1 MLSYKSNA
9 ELQNGC
15 LFDLFWCDK
24 FCCSFFTS
32 FVGILSCS
40 GGKVEMRLRNL
51 EDSKEFGVRPVNS
64 NWDKRTLLCSETKG
78 RQQVGGCTTIWVQKL
93 SHRGDENRNFD
104 GTSTDLQEYLSH
116 FELLAKWNGWSR
128 VEKDIQL
135 AMSPR
140 GAAQQV
146 LGRNCEAE
154 DYESLTAILK
164 KWFHPKERVPLYR
177 YEFRNR
183 RKRKRNL
190 SPTLVAI
197 WSF

>member
-1 MLSYKSNA
+1 
-9 ELQNGC
+9 
-15 LFDLFWCDK
+15 
-24 FCCSFFTS
+24 
-32 FVGILSCS
+32 
-40 GGKVEMRLRNL
+40 MRLKNL
-51 EDSKEFGVRPVNS
+51 EDLKEFGVRGFS
-64 NWDKRTLLCSETKG
+64 SHLDKRTLLCSETKG

-104 GTSTDLQEYLSH
+104 GTSTELQEYLSH

-164 KWFHPKERVPLYR
+164 KRFHPKERVPLYR

-190 SPTLVAI
+190 SSTLVAI
-197 WSF
+197 SSFQKEKPIRTGLVRLGRLLQSNSSLRDWVC